1 MEERKMDFE
10 IGDRVYVMSINQTGN
25 VVGEEKDGQVIVDT
39 EVGNPIR
46 GQIEV
51 DVDKVRLPSRVPFDD
66 IESIGGL

>member
-1 MEERKMDFE
+1 
-10 IGDRVYVMSINQTGN
+10 
-25 VVGEEKDGQVIVDT
+25 VIVDT

-51 DVDKVRLPSRVPFDD
+51 DVNKVRLPSRVPFDD

>member
-1 MEERKMDFE
+1 VEERKMDFE

-51 DVDKVRLPSRVPFDD
+51 DVDKVRSPRNVPFDD

>member
-51 DVDKVRLPSRVPFDD
+51 NVDKVRSPRNVPFDD
-66 IESIGGL
+66 IESIGGI

>member
-51 DVDKVRLPSRVPFDD
+51 DVDKVRSPRNVPFDD
-66 IESIGGL
+66 IESIGGI

>member
-1 MEERKMDFE
+1 MDFE

-46 GQIEV
+46 GEIEV
-51 DVDKVRLPSRVPFDD
+51 DVDKVRSPRNVPFDD